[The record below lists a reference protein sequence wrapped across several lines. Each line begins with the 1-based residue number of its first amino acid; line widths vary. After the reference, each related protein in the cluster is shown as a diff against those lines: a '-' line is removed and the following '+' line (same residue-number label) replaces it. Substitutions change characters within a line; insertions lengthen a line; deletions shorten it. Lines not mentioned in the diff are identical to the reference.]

1 MKFFAAWIFFIGA
14 ASLNAQTPI
23 VPEQMEF
30 AGIALTIREDAR
42 KEIQKDVN
50 MLTQHAGYF
59 SVKTTRAKMYFPIIE
74 KILEEAGIP
83 SDFKFLALQESSLV
97 SDAVSS
103 SNAVGFWQF
112 KDFTAME
119 MGLRVDERVDERMN
133 VIAASKGAAKY
144 LNKNNQQFSNWI
156 HTLQSYQMGVGG
168 VKKAL
173 PELQIGATQME
184 VTSNTYWYVKR
195 FLAHKIAFENSLE
208 GDSEMKL
215 IPYTTATKKTLGEIS
230 KELSVEESTLKE
242 YNKWLKA
249 ETIPEDKP
257 YTVIVPVGR
266 LNTDFNTLWLASPQK
281 KAEAFLPASTQVK
294 TDSLFFVNGIPA
306 ICSKKDEDAA
316 KLATRGKIDLDDFLK
331 FNEMEFSTSFSAGTI
346 FLLSKKKNTT
356 FSEYHKVKK
365 GENFWSISQL
375 YGIKIK
381 KLKRF
386 NVQVKNEELTIGVI
400 IWLGSKRPEI
410 QEISENV
417 AELNNNET
425 FDWIPANSTV
435 LIKSTSD
442 SIPAKAIS
450 GAIDIPKSDSLST
463 TTSIINSTSLNVI
476 ASNYYTVLPK
486 ETLYSIANQ
495 HKIKVVDLVK
505 WNSLN
510 INETLKPGKV
520 LLIADPNTSNTG
532 VESTKSGSASA
543 TVHEVKPSDT
553 LYSIARQYGVTIRD
567 IMDWNNKKDFTLS
580 QGERLQIKNR

>member
-1 MKFFAAWIFFIGA
+1 MKFFAACVFFVGA

-30 AGIALTIREDAR
+30 AGIALTIQEDAR

-119 MGLRVDERVDERMN
+119 MGLRVDENVDERMN

-208 GDSEMKL
+208 GESEMKL
-215 IPYTTATKKTLGEIS
+215 IPYTTATQKTLREIS

-257 YTVIVPVGR
+257 YTVLVPVGR

-281 KAEAFLPASTQVK
+281 KAEAIMPASTQVK

-306 ICSKKDEDAA
+306 ICSKKDEEVA
-316 KLATRGKIDLDDFLK
+316 KLATRGKIELDDFLK
-331 FNEMEFSTSFSAGTI
+331 FNEMEFSTPFSAGTI
-346 FLLSKKKNTT
+346 FLLERKKNTT

-365 GENFWSISQL
+365 GENFWLISQL

-381 KLKRF
+381 KLRKF
-386 NVQVKNEELTIGVI
+386 NDQIKNEDLTIGEV
-400 IWLGSKRPEI
+400 IWLGSKRPQI
-410 QEISENV
+410 QEVTEKV
-417 AELNNNET
+417 AELNNSEA
-425 FDWIPANSTV
+425 FDWLPANSPT
-435 LIKSTSD
+435 LIKSIADSIPKNAPSLVIDASKSDSVTSSISVSRTSSGVITSD
-442 SIPAKAIS
+442 S
-450 GAIDIPKSDSLST
+450 
-463 TTSIINSTSLNVI
+463 
-476 ASNYYTVLPK
+476 YTVLPK
-486 ETLYSIANQ
+486 ETLYYIANQ

-510 INETLKPGKV
+510 INETLKPGQI
-520 LLIADPNTSNTG
+520 LFLSDPNSYNKG
-532 VESTKSGSASA
+532 VVSTKSGSA

-580 QGERLQIKNR
+580 QGERLQIKDR